1 MADLPESQAV
11 GAVLAT
17 RFNESFA
24 KKAEALVPQLNDWIE
39 APLEVISFHP
49 DPEAYF
55 KCRAVHRCSIAE
67 LSAKSLGKGD
77 EVILDFG
84 SHRVGYFSFYV
95 GADGIN
101 IDAPA
106 RLKLTFGE
114 IPYDVLEELHPCN
127 SWISSSWIP
136 EEILHV
142 DWVPTNMSMPRR
154 YSFRYVRL
162 QVLDT
167 SPKFKIFLTNIQV
180 RAVSSV
186 HPATKI
192 PPLPSFYGKVL
203 EQVDEIS
210 TLTLRD
216 CMQTVFEDGP
226 RRDRRLWIG
235 DLRLEALTNYCTFKN
250 YDLVKRCL
258 YLFAALPREDGSLP
272 ASLFEKPA
280 ITAASDYIVDYDV
293 LYGSVVYDYVLES
306 GELAIASELWPTIIA
321 STKMAITH
329 ITPSGVY
336 SSSISSGWSF
346 IDWEDTLD
354 KDAAMHG
361 LLIFSLKAINSL
373 ARLLSIEPPFSVLVA
388 DMSTAALSFFD
399 REKGVFISGPA
410 RQVSWASQA
419 WMALA
424 DFLPPATT
432 KQALLTSMQDPTATK
447 PLTPYL
453 YHYVAEALARVG
465 AEAECLEI
473 LSSYWGG
480 MAAAGADTF
489 WECYDPEDSRRSPY
503 GDCHNNSYCHAWS
516 CTPSYL
522 LRKVLRPWT
531 KEQGDRKRQSGLS

>member
-1 MADLPESQAV
+1 MADLPASQAV

-17 RFNESFA
+17 KFNDSFA
-24 KKAEALVPQLNDWIE
+24 KKAEALMPQLREWIE
-39 APLEVISFHP
+39 APLEVISFQP
-49 DPEAYF
+49 DPDSYF
-55 KCRAVHRCSIAE
+55 KYRAVHRCSISE

-77 EVILDFG
+77 EVVLDFG

-95 GADGIN
+95 GADGVN
-101 IDAPA
+101 VDAPA
-106 RLKLTFGE
+106 RLKLAFGE

-136 EEILHV
+136 EEIVHV
-142 DWVPTNMSMPRR
+142 DWIPTTVSMPRR
-154 YSFRYVRL
+154 YSFRYVRI

-186 HPATKI
+186 NLATKI
-192 PPLPSFYGKVL
+192 PRLPSFYGKVL
-203 EQVDEIS
+203 DRVDEIS

-258 YLFAALPREDGSLP
+258 YLIAALPREDGSLP
-272 ASLFEKPA
+272 ASLFEKP
-280 ITAASDYIVDYDV
+280 TLVAASDYIVDYDV
-293 LYGSVVYDYVLES
+293 LFGSIVYDYAIES
-306 GELAIASELWPTIIA
+306 GDLATASELWPTVLSSTRLAIA
-321 STKMAITH
+321 H
-329 ITPSGVY
+329 VTPSGVF
-336 SSSISSGWSF
+336 STSASACWSF
-346 IDWEDTLD
+346 IDWEETLD

-361 LLIFSLKAINSL
+361 LLIFSLKAVNSL
-373 ARLLSIEPPFSVLVA
+373 ALLLGLEAPLSSLVA
-388 DMSTAALSFFD
+388 KLSTAAHSFFD
-399 REKGVFISGPA
+399 HEKGVFVSGPN

-424 DFLPPATT
+424 DFLPPATS
-432 KQALLTSMQDPTATK
+432 KSALLSAMRDPSATK

-465 AEAECLEI
+465 AEAECLDI
-473 LSSYWGG
+473 LTSYWGG

-489 WECYDPEDSRRSPY
+489 WECYDPQDSRRSPY

-522 LRKVLRPWT
+522 LRKVLRPWA
-531 KEQGDRKRQSGLS
+531 EGQGESKT